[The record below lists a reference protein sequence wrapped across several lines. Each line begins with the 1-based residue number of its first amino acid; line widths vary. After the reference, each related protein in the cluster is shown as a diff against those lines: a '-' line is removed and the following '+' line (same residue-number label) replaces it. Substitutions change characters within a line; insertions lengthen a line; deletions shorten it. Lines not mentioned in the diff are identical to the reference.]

1 MIKIIIYVCLG
12 IILIY
17 FIITLNSLIQLRNKV
32 KEAFATM
39 DVYLK
44 RRWDLIPSLVE
55 IVKGYATHEKD
66 TFENVADLRS
76 NSYDNMNQKDK
87 INSNLKMN
95 DLIKKLMLLKENY
108 PELKANQNFMDLSK
122 NLTETEDLIANSRK
136 YYNAVVRM
144 YNNKVEMFPSNLVA
158 KLLGYKDEKMFEA
171 TEEEKQN
178 INVSL

>member
-178 INVSL
+178 VNVSL